1 MLALMQML
9 KLAAREVAAM
19 ARALFA
25 TSLMVT
31 AGLLMTAAAA
41 QDLSPV
47 PRNRTLITQ
56 GWDPYNQVPSP
67 TNLSPYNGVLLHQ
80 RNSLHYTVNEQ
91 LFYINHV
98 TNELVPWQASG
109 YAYNTDFTEIVIT
122 LRDGVKWSDGKPFT
136 ADDVVFTLR
145 MLRGAAPDMVLSS
158 SIKEW
163 VASEEA
169 TDRLHVRIKL
179 AKPGPRWARDVLATG
194 QTTRFIVVPKHI
206 WDGRDP
212 RSFGFFDLAQGW
224 PVGTGP
230 YRVVRSDAA
239 SIVFDRREGW
249 WAAETGLAPALPAPE
264 RIIYRPATA
273 DSWPQLFTNN
283 DIDMG
288 HAIPVGALEAAMARN
303 PRISSWNTEGP
314 VWGTTAGCTL
324 RLAINNQAAPFDAAP
339 VRQAVAALVDRQQIV
354 DLAFEGSAPPA
365 LAPFSSLEGMRAY
378 TSQLKD
384 VIEAG
389 AGKPDR
395 ARAEKLLTGAGFTHG
410 ADSKW
415 RLPGGAPWTV
425 TILTQ
430 ASDPIGP
437 VLARQFQAAGID
449 TVFRPTQDTGY
460 FDALTSGA
468 YSLAVASHCGSLY
481 DPWQTLE
488 HFHSKYS
495 APPGSRIPNIR
506 AITRYA
512 NPEMDAL
519 LNRMEARQP
528 SPKDAEYM
536 ALVRQATGIL
546 FRDMPQVTLAE
557 EFHPITWNNN
567 YWTGWPTA
575 KDAYV
580 APFPAWEGFALVIH
594 RLKPRQ

>member
-1 MLALMQML
+1 
-9 KLAAREVAAM
+9 M
-19 ARALFA
+19 ARLLITALAVGIAA
-25 TSLMVT
+25 TAFTVQ
-31 AGLLMTAAAA
+31 A
-41 QDLSPV
+41 QDLRAV
-47 PRNRTLITQ
+47 PRNRTMITQ

-98 TNELVPWQASG
+98 TNELIPWQASG
-109 YAYNTDFTEIVIT
+109 YQYNSDFTELAVT
-122 LRDGVKWSDGKPFT
+122 LRDGVKWSDGRPFT

-145 MLRGAAPDMVLSS
+145 MLRAAAPDMVLSS

-169 TDRLHVRIKL
+169 TDPLHVRIHL
-179 AKPGPRWARDVLATG
+179 TKPGPRWARDVLATG
-194 QTTRFIVVPKHI
+194 QTTRFVVVPKHI

-212 RSFGFFDLAQGW
+212 RSFGFFDIAQGW

-230 YRVVRSDAA
+230 YQVVRSDTAA
-239 SIVFDRREGW
+239 IVFDRRDSW
-249 WAAETGLAPALPAPE
+249 WAKDTGLAAALPAPE

-273 DSWPQLFTNN
+273 NSWPQLFTNN

-288 HAIPVGALEAAMARN
+288 HAIPVGSLEAAMARN
-303 PRISSWNTEGP
+303 PGIKSWNTSGP
-314 VWGTTAGCTL
+314 VWGTSAGCTL
-324 RLAINNQAAPFDAAP
+324 RLAINNQAAPFDVTA
-339 VRQAVAALVDRQQIV
+339 VRQAIAALVDRQQIV

-378 TSQLKD
+378 TVPLKD

-389 AGKPDR
+389 AGRPDR
-395 ARAEKLLTGAGFTHG
+395 ARADTLLTGAGFKRG
-410 ADSKW
+410 NDGKW
-415 RLPGGAPWTV
+415 RQPDGTPWTV

-437 VLARQFQAAGID
+437 IVARQFQAAGID

-460 FDALTSGA
+460 FESLTAGT

-495 APPGSRIPNIR
+495 AAPGSRISNIR

-512 NPEMDAL
+512 NPEMDSL

-528 SPKDAEYM
+528 SPKDPDYM
-536 ALVRQATGIL
+536 DLVRQATELL

-557 EFHPITWNNN
+557 EFHPITWNTTN
-567 YWTGWPTA
+567 WTGWPTA

-580 APFPAWEGFALVIH
+580 APFQAWEGFALVIH
-594 RLKPRQ
+594 HLKPAH